1 MNAPTTNTL
10 PSAVMGKTIERV
22 KVQNIED
29 LTRVSRGELK
39 EEDVRTVEFD
49 ALVDT
54 GASHLCLP
62 PDLIEKLGL
71 PYSRTKN
78 VQTANGVVSRRQFR
92 AAQITIRD
100 RSDDVPIMEND
111 AFTPPLIGNLVLEM
125 LDFVVNPKSQQL
137 MGNPEHN
144 RKWITDML

>member
-10 PSAVMGKTIERV
+10 PSADMGKTIERV
-22 KVQNIED
+22 KVQNSED
-29 LTRVSRGELK
+29 LSLVTRGELK
-39 EEDVRTVEFD
+39 AEDVRTVEVD
-49 ALVDT
+49 AIVDT
-54 GASHLCLP
+54 GAAYLCLP
-62 PDLIEKLGL
+62 PNLIEKLGL

-78 VQTANGVVSRRQFR
+78 MQTANGVVARRQFR

-100 RSDDVPIMEND
+100 RSDDMAVMEND
-111 AFTPPLIGNLVLEM
+111 ANTPPLIGYLVLES

-144 RKWITDML
+144 GQWITDML